1 MATATMESTDSPPS
15 PPFPWRVLFVSIIA
29 SLNNMAFG
37 YDVGVVSG
45 SLLDMAGSLDL
56 SLSEQELA
64 TSGLNFVSGIGALA
78 GAGFVMDSLG
88 RRATLMVSSLL
99 LVIGG
104 AFVTLANSFGV
115 PGLSRRAALPRA
127 SPAEPALL
135 PSSLGVLLLG
145 RALQG
150 LGSGCAWCACS
161 VYIAELAPKE
171 YRGGL
176 VAVSDIG
183 INVGIL
189 IGYAVDRSINTAS
202 RARTEA
208 YCGRGREPAG

>member
-1 MATATMESTDSPPS
+1 MESTGSPPS
-15 PPFPWRVLFVSIIA
+15 PPFPWRVLLVSIIA

-115 PGLSRRAALPRA
+115 
-127 SPAEPALL
+127 
-135 PSSLGVLLLG
+135 LLLG

-189 IGYAVDRSINTAS
+189 IGYAVDRSINTALPGAPDLRWRLAMGLS
-202 RARTEA
+202 
-208 YCGRGREPAG
+208 